1 MTTTKNSEHSAVKSA
16 VNPAVA
22 LSKNNPHGEFRKVSL
37 LSFDLSAFLKPIH
50 AKTNPSFAHS
60 SSDTLS
66 GPRSSLVKRSPEPV
80 RLKTVNVKT
89 FSHSAFPHS
98 AALKTAFSKTAYS
111 KMSSLSF
118 RLNLKMI
125 SGSRPLSRLMPGPSS
140 RPLSGTLFRSLS
152 GSSSRPLSGTLFRSL
167 SGSSSRPLS
176 GTLFHSLSGSSTRSL
191 SDFQSE
197 LLKKCQQPARLKSGQ
212 LKNCLLKTFS
222 SSAYVK
228 TAAVSETAYLKTG
241 PLPYHLNLKRIP
253 VSRPS
258 SGTTSRPLSGPSSRS
273 LSVPQS
279 ATVLELPKEA
289 HLKNVRSK
297 NPRGNNVPTWISQNN
312 ISFVRVPLK
321 KVLLRL
327 TYLKAAQRSDSK
339 NPELLKKLAMLMT
352 PAANTHFPPES

>member
-16 VNPAVA
+16 VKPAVA
-22 LSKNNPHGEFRKVSL
+22 LSQNAPHGEFRKVSL

-50 AKTNPSFAHS
+50 AKTNPSSAHS
-60 SSDTLS
+60 SSDTL
-66 GPRSSLVKRSPEPV
+66 PVLRSSLVQKSPEPV
-80 RLKTVNVKT
+80 RLKTVNLKT

-98 AALKTAFSKTAYS
+98 AALKTAFSKTAYA

-125 SGSRPLSRLMPGPSS
+125 SGSRLMSGPSSRPSS

-152 GSSSRPLSGTLFRSL
+152 GSSP
-167 SGSSSRPLS
+167 RPLS

-228 TAAVSETAYLKTG
+228 TVAVSETAYLKTG

-258 SGTTSRPLSGPSSRS
+258 SGTTSRLSSGPSFRS
-273 LSVPQS
+273 LPAPKS

-289 HLKNVRSK
+289 HLKNVRSN
-297 NPRGNNVPTWISQNN
+297 NPRCNNVPAWISQNN

>member
-1 MTTTKNSEHSAVKSA
+1 MTTIKNTTKNSEHSSVKSA
-16 VNPAVA
+16 VQPAVA

-50 AKTNPSFAHS
+50 AKTNPSSAHS

-66 GPRSSLVKRSPEPV
+66 GPRSSLVKKSPEPA
-80 RLKTVNVKT
+80 RLKTVNLKT

-98 AALKTAFSKTAYS
+98 AALKTPYA

-125 SGSRPLSRLMPGPSS
+125 SGSRPLSRLMSGPSS
-140 RPLSGTLFRSLS
+140 RPLSGTLL
-152 GSSSRPLSGTLFRSL
+152 RSL

-191 SDFQSE
+191 SDSQSE
-197 LLKKCQQPARLKSGQ
+197 LLKKCQQPASLKSGHV
-212 LKNCLLKTFS
+212 KNCLLKTFS

-228 TAAVSETAYLKTG
+228 TAAISETAYLKTG
-241 PLPYHLNLKRIP
+241 PLPYHLNLQKIP

-279 ATVLELPKEA
+279 ATVLELPNQA
-289 HLKNVRSK
+289 PLKNACLK
-297 NPRGNNVPTWISQNN
+297 NPRGNNVPTWISHNN

-339 NPELLKKLAMLMT
+339 KPELLKKLAMLMT

>member
-1 MTTTKNSEHSAVKSA
+1 MTITKNSEHSAVKSA
-16 VNPAVA
+16 VKPAVA
-22 LSKNNPHGEFRKVSL
+22 LSKNAPHGKFRKISL

-50 AKTNPSFAHS
+50 AKTNPSSAHS

-66 GPRSSLVKRSPEPV
+66 GPRSSLVQKSPEPT
-80 RLKTVNVKT
+80 RLKTVNLKT

-98 AALKTAFSKTAYS
+98 AALKTTFSKTAYS

-125 SGSRPLSRLMPGPSS
+125 SGSRLMSGPSS

-152 GSSSRPLSGTLFRSL
+152 GSSP
-167 SGSSSRPLS
+167 RPLS

-191 SDFQSE
+191 SDSQSE
-197 LLKKCQQPARLKSGQ
+197 LLKKCQQPASLKSGHV
-212 LKNCLLKTFS
+212 KNCLLKTFS

-241 PLPYHLNLKRIP
+241 PLPNHLNLKKIP

-258 SGTTSRPLSGPSSRS
+258 SGTTSRLSSGPSFRS
-273 LSVPQS
+273 LPAPKS

-289 HLKNVRSK
+289 HLKNAHSK
-297 NPRGNNVPTWISQNN
+297 NSRCNNVPAWVSQNN

>member
-16 VNPAVA
+16 VKPAVA
-22 LSKNNPHGEFRKVSL
+22 LSKNAPHGEFRKVSL
-37 LSFDLSAFLKPIH
+37 LSFDLSAYLKPIH
-50 AKTNPSFAHS
+50 EKTNPLSAHS

-66 GPRSSLVKRSPEPV
+66 GPRSSLVQKSPEPV

-98 AALKTAFSKTAYS
+98 AALKTAYS

-125 SGSRPLSRLMPGPSS
+125 SGSRPLSRLMSGPSS
-140 RPLSGTLFRSLS
+140 RPLSGTLYRSLS
-152 GSSSRPLSGTLFRSL
+152 GSSP
-167 SGSSSRPLS
+167 RPLS

-191 SDFQSE
+191 SDSQSE

-241 PLPYHLNLKRIP
+241 PLPYHLNLKKIP
-253 VSRPS
+253 VFRPS
-258 SGTTSRPLSGPSSRS
+258 SGTTSRLSSGPSFRS
-273 LSVPQS
+273 LPAPKS
-279 ATVLELPKEA
+279 ATVLELPYQA
-289 HLKNVRSK
+289 HLKNACLK
-297 NPRGNNVPTWISQNN
+297 NPRCNNVPTWISQNN

>member
-16 VNPAVA
+16 LKPAVA
-22 LSKNNPHGEFRKVSL
+22 LSKNAPHGKFRKISL

-50 AKTNPSFAHS
+50 AKTNPSSAHS

-66 GPRSSLVKRSPEPV
+66 GPRSSLVQKSPEPV

-98 AALKTAFSKTAYS
+98 AALKTAFSKTAYA

-125 SGSRPLSRLMPGPSS
+125 SGARPLSRLMSGP
-140 RPLSGTLFRSLS
+140 
-152 GSSSRPLSGTLFRSL
+152 SSRPLSGTLFRSL

-241 PLPYHLNLKRIP
+241 PLPYHLNLKKIP

-258 SGTTSRPLSGPSSRS
+258 SGTTSRLSSGPSFRS
-273 LSVPQS
+273 LPAPKS
-279 ATVLELPKEA
+279 ATVLELPNQA
-289 HLKNVRSK
+289 HLKNTCLK
-297 NPRGNNVPTWISQNN
+297 NPRCNNVPTWISHNN

>member
-16 VNPAVA
+16 VKPAVA
-22 LSKNNPHGEFRKVSL
+22 LSKNNPRGEFRKVSL

-50 AKTNPSFAHS
+50 AKTNPSSAHS

-66 GPRSSLVKRSPEPV
+66 DPRSSLVQKSPEPV

-98 AALKTAFSKTAYS
+98 AALKTTVSKTAYS

-125 SGSRPLSRLMPGPSS
+125 SGSRPLSRLMSGPSS

-152 GSSSRPLSGTLFRSL
+152 GSSP
-167 SGSSSRPLS
+167 RPLS

-241 PLPYHLNLKRIP
+241 PLPYHLNLKKIP
-253 VSRPS
+253 V
-258 SGTTSRPLSGPSSRS
+258 SRPLSGPSSRS

-279 ATVLELPKEA
+279 ATVLELPNQA
-289 HLKNVRSK
+289 HLKNACLK
-297 NPRGNNVPTWISQNN
+297 NPRCNNVPTWISQNN

>member
-16 VNPAVA
+16 VKPAVA

-37 LSFDLSAFLKPIH
+37 LSFDLSAYLKPIH
-50 AKTNPSFAHS
+50 AKTNPSSAHS

-66 GPRSSLVKRSPEPV
+66 GPRSSFVKKSPEPV
-80 RLKTVNVKT
+80 RLKTVNLKT

-98 AALKTAFSKTAYS
+98 AALKTTFSKTAYS

-125 SGSRPLSRLMPGPSS
+125 SESRPLSRLMSHPSS

-152 GSSSRPLSGTLFRSL
+152 GSTP
-167 SGSSSRPLS
+167 RPLS

-191 SDFQSE
+191 SDSQSE

-228 TAAVSETAYLKTG
+228 TAAVSETAYLKTS

-258 SGTTSRPLSGPSSRS
+258 SGTTSRPSSRS

-279 ATVLELPKEA
+279 ATVLELPKPV
-289 HLKNVRSK
+289 HLKNACLK
-297 NPRGNNVPTWISQNN
+297 NSRCNNVPTWISQNN

>member
-1 MTTTKNSEHSAVKSA
+1 MTTTKNSEHSSVKSA
-16 VNPAVA
+16 VQPAVA

-50 AKTNPSFAHS
+50 AKTNPSSAHS

-66 GPRSSLVKRSPEPV
+66 GPRSSLVQKSPEPV

-125 SGSRPLSRLMPGPSS
+125 SGSHPLSRLMSGPSSRLMSGPSS

-152 GSSSRPLSGTLFRSL
+152 GSSPRPLSGI
-167 SGSSSRPLS
+167 
-176 GTLFHSLSGSSTRSL
+176 LFHSLSGSSTRSL
-191 SDFQSE
+191 SDSQSE
-197 LLKKCQQPARLKSGQ
+197 LLKKCQQPASLKSGHV
-212 LKNCLLKTFS
+212 KNCLLKTFS

-241 PLPYHLNLKRIP
+241 PLPYHLNLKKIP
-253 VSRPS
+253 VSRPLSAPS
-258 SGTTSRPLSGPSSRS
+258 SGTTSRLSSGPSFRS
-273 LSVPQS
+273 LPAPKS

-297 NPRGNNVPTWISQNN
+297 NPRGNNVPTWISHNN

>member
-16 VNPAVA
+16 VKPAVA
-22 LSKNNPHGEFRKVSL
+22 LSKNAPHGEFRKVSL

-50 AKTNPSFAHS
+50 AKTNPSSAHS

-66 GPRSSLVKRSPEPV
+66 GPRSSLVKKSPEPV
-80 RLKTVNVKT
+80 RLKTVNLKT

-98 AALKTAFSKTAYS
+98 AALKTAFSKTAYA

-125 SGSRPLSRLMPGPSS
+125 SGSRPLSRLMSGPSS

-152 GSSSRPLSGTLFRSL
+152 GSSP
-167 SGSSSRPLS
+167 RPLS

-191 SDFQSE
+191 SDSQSE

-241 PLPYHLNLKRIP
+241 PLPYHLNLKKIP

-258 SGTTSRPLSGPSSRS
+258 SGPTSRLSSGPSFRS
-273 LSVPQS
+273 LPAPMS

-297 NPRGNNVPTWISQNN
+297 NPRCNNVPAWISQNN

>member
-16 VNPAVA
+16 VKPAVA
-22 LSKNNPHGEFRKVSL
+22 LSKNAPHGEFRKVSL

-50 AKTNPSFAHS
+50 AKTNPSSAHS

-66 GPRSSLVKRSPEPV
+66 GPRSSLVQKSPEPV
-80 RLKTVNVKT
+80 RLKTVNLKT

-98 AALKTAFSKTAYS
+98 AALKTAFSKTAYA

-125 SGSRPLSRLMPGPSS
+125 SGSRPLSRLMSGPSS

-152 GSSSRPLSGTLFRSL
+152 GSSPRPLSGTLYRSL
-167 SGSSSRPLS
+167 SGSSPRPLS

-241 PLPYHLNLKRIP
+241 PLPYHLNLKKIP
-253 VSRPS
+253 V
-258 SGTTSRPLSGPSSRS
+258 SRPLSGPSSRS

-279 ATVLELPKEA
+279 ATVLELPNQA
-289 HLKNVRSK
+289 HLKNACLK

>member
-16 VNPAVA
+16 VKPAVA

-37 LSFDLSAFLKPIH
+37 LSFDLSAYLKTIH
-50 AKTNPSFAHS
+50 AKTNPSSEHS

-66 GPRSSLVKRSPEPV
+66 GLRSSLVQKSPEPV
-80 RLKTVNVKT
+80 RLKTVNLKT

-98 AALKTAFSKTAYS
+98 AVLKTTVSKTAYA

-125 SGSRPLSRLMPGPSS
+125 SGSRPLSRLMSGPSS

-152 GSSSRPLSGTLFRSL
+152 SSSP
-167 SGSSSRPLS
+167 RPLS

-191 SDFQSE
+191 SDSLSE
-197 LLKKCQQPARLKSGQ
+197 LLKKSQQPARLKSDHV
-212 LKNCLLKTFS
+212 KNCLLKTFS
-222 SSAYVK
+222 SSAFVK

-241 PLPYHLNLKRIP
+241 PLPYHLNLKKIP

-258 SGTTSRPLSGPSSRS
+258 SGVTSRPLSGPSYRS
-273 LSVPQS
+273 LPAPQS
-279 ATVLELPKEA
+279 ATVLELPMQA
-289 HLKNVRSK
+289 HLKNACLK
-297 NPRGNNVPTWISQNN
+297 NSRCNNVPTWISQNN

>member
-16 VNPAVA
+16 VKPAVA

-37 LSFDLSAFLKPIH
+37 LSFDLSAYLKPIH
-50 AKTNPSFAHS
+50 EKTNPLSAHS

-66 GPRSSLVKRSPEPV
+66 GPRSSLVKKSPEPV

-98 AALKTAFSKTAYS
+98 AALKTAFSKTAYA

-125 SGSRPLSRLMPGPSS
+125 SGSRPLSCLMSGPSS

-152 GSSSRPLSGTLFRSL
+152 GSSPRPLSG
-167 SGSSSRPLS
+167 P
-176 GTLFHSLSGSSTRSL
+176 STRSL
-191 SDFQSE
+191 SDSQSE
-197 LLKKCQQPARLKSGQ
+197 LLKKCQQPASLKSGHV
-212 LKNCLLKTFS
+212 KNCLLKTFS

-241 PLPYHLNLKRIP
+241 PLPYHLNLKKIP
-253 VSRPS
+253 VSRPL
-258 SGTTSRPLSGPSSRS
+258 SGTTSRLSSGPSFRS
-273 LSVPQS
+273 LPAPKS

-297 NPRGNNVPTWISQNN
+297 NPRGNNIPTWISQNN
-312 ISFVRVPLK
+312 ISLVRVPLK

>member
-16 VNPAVA
+16 VKPAVT

-37 LSFDLSAFLKPIH
+37 LSFDLSAYLKPIH
-50 AKTNPSFAHS
+50 AKTTPSSAHS

-66 GPRSSLVKRSPEPV
+66 GPRSSLVKKSPEPV

-98 AALKTAFSKTAYS
+98 AALKTTGLKTTVSKTAYS

-125 SGSRPLSRLMPGPSS
+125 SGARPLSRLMSGPSS

-152 GSSSRPLSGTLFRSL
+152 GSSP
-167 SGSSSRPLS
+167 RPLS
-176 GTLFHSLSGSSTRSL
+176 GTLFHSLSDSSTRSL

-241 PLPYHLNLKRIP
+241 PLPYHLNLKKIP

-258 SGTTSRPLSGPSSRS
+258 SGATSRPLSDPSSRS

-279 ATVLELPKEA
+279 ATVLELPNQA
-289 HLKNVRSK
+289 HLKNACLK
-297 NPRGNNVPTWISQNN
+297 NPRCNNVPAWISQNN